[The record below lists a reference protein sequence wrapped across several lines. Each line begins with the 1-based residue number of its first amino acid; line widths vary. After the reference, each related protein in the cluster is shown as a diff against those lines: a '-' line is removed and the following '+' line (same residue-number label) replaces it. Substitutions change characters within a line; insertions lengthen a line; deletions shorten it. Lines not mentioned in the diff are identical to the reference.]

1 MNYPAT
7 TEQVKVV
14 YNNCYGGFGLSHNA
28 ILRLAELKGVKVHP
42 QKLMTDCYVYW
53 LEPLAK
59 NENRKNGP
67 TFDVEKLSRHD
78 KDLVR
83 VVEEMGCEANGICAK
98 LAIET
103 MNKGTLY
110 RISEYDGN
118 ESVVCHY
125 DDVWSVAE

>member
-1 MNYPAT
+1 MNEITT

-14 YNNCYGGFGLSHNA
+14 YNNCYGGFSLSHEA
-28 ILRLAELKGVKVHP
+28 SLRLAELKGIKVYP
-42 QKLMTDCYVYW
+42 QELLRGAYIYW
-53 LEPLAK
+53 LEPLAP
-59 NENRKNGP
+59 NEHRCTGP
-67 TFDVEKLSRHD
+67 AFDVGNLLRHD

-83 VVEEMGCEANGICAK
+83 VVEEMGEKANGPCAK

-110 RISEYDGN
+110 RIDEYDGN
-118 ESVVCHY
+118 ETVVCQY

>member
-1 MNYPAT
+1 MNEITT

-14 YNNCYGGFGLSHNA
+14 YNACYGGFNLSHKA
-28 ILRLAELKGVKVHP
+28 VLQLAELKGIKVYP
-42 QKLMTDCYVYW
+42 QELLRDVYIYW
-53 LEPLAK
+53 LEPLAP
-59 NENRKNGP
+59 NENRQNGP
-67 TFDVEKLSRHD
+67 TFDVGKLLRHD

-83 VVEEMGCEANGICAK
+83 VVEEMGEKVNGPCAK

-110 RISEYDGN
+110 RIDEYDGN
-118 ESVVCHY
+118 ETVVCQY